1 MVPQARSI
9 GRGALAGASA
19 AAAAALALLGVR
31 VAAGGP
37 ALPELVQ
44 DAVVGLI
51 PGPLF
56 SFALDRLK
64 FAGKPLLFTLIL
76 VGQLGVGAAIG
87 ALYARRERAP
97 RSAVLLGGSVYL
109 ILLFVALPMLGAG
122 FLGAGR
128 SADVPVWLSTLVGVT
143 VFAVVL
149 HALSQ
154 SAAATEEPDA
164 DRRRLVRL
172 AASGGA
178 LAALGLFGWRVLP
191 LLPPSGSRST
201 TPPPLAPAP
210 TTTPVAGGPSAASA
224 DDHPTPEI
232 TPVGLFYNV
241 SKNFVDPK
249 VSLDGWRLQ
258 VGGLVEKP
266 FTLTYD
272 ELRALPAVE
281 EPATL
286 CCISNDVGGGLIG
299 NAVWKGVRLKDLLD
313 RAGVRPGAK
322 KVVWTCRDD
331 YRDSI
336 TVDRALQPGTILAY
350 EMNGQ
355 PLTDKHGFPVRVVVP
370 GIYGMK
376 NAKWLEKIDVV
387 DGDFQGYWQ
396 QQGWSDA
403 APYQTMSRIDKPVDG
418 EREDPGK
425 VAVYGIAFA
434 GDRGI
439 SKVELTFDGGKSWQ
453 PARMRPP
460 LGPYTWVRWSID
472 WDAPPG
478 ANATVEVRATDG
490 KGELQSA
497 EETNSFPDG
506 ATGYHTIR
514 LRTSGG

>member
-1 MVPQARSI
+1 MVPHARSV
-9 GRGALAGASA
+9 GRGALVGASA
-19 AAAAALALLGVR
+19 GAAATLVLLVVR
-31 VAAGGP
+31 ATAGGP
-37 ALPELVQ
+37 SLPELVQ
-44 DAVVGLI
+44 DSVVGLI

-56 SFALDRLK
+56 SFVLDRLK
-64 FAGKPLLFTLIL
+64 FAGKPLLFTLIV
-76 VGQLGVGAAIG
+76 VGQLAVGAAVG
-87 ALYARRERAP
+87 ALYGRRERSP
-97 RSAVLLGGSVYL
+97 RSAVLLGGSIYL
-109 ILLFVALPMLGAG
+109 VLLLVVLPVLGAG
-122 FLGAGR
+122 FLGTGR
-128 SADVPVWLSTLVGVT
+128 SADAPVWLSTLVGVVT
-143 VFAVVL
+143 FAAVL
-149 HALSQ
+149 HALSHV
-154 SAAATEEPDA
+154 AAASEEPDA

-178 LAALGLFGWRVLP
+178 LAAVGLVGWRVLP
-191 LLPPSGSRST
+191 LLPSSGSRAT
-201 TPPPLAPAP
+201 APPALVPAP
-210 TTTPVAGGPSAASA
+210 TNTRVAGGPSAVSG
-224 DDHPTPEI
+224 DDHPTPDI
-232 TPVGLFYNV
+232 TPVGVFYNV

-249 VSLDGWRLQ
+249 VSLEGWKLQ

-266 FTLTYD
+266 FVLTYD

-313 RAGVRPGAK
+313 RAGVKPGAK

-336 TVDRALQPGTILAY
+336 TMDRALQQGTILAY

-396 QQGWSDA
+396 QQGWSDP

-418 EREDPGK
+418 EREDAGR
-425 VAVYGIAFA
+425 VTVYGIAFA
-434 GDRGI
+434 GDRGV

-453 PARMRPP
+453 AAQVRPP

-490 KGELQSA
+490 KGELQTA
-497 EETNSFPDG
+497 EEANPFPDG